1 MGQNTELQPAPV
13 ERLSVELVRM
23 ILSDLPDVS
32 SLQAAALSCPL
43 FYKAFSGAENTI
55 TTQVLL
61 RNIDKSLLPEVLL
74 AFKSSGLHWRRMR
87 DNRRQAVADFIT
99 QNLHQRTVL
108 PPSWPLRKAIHFER
122 LNFCVKELTEMFIQ
136 ATLTRN
142 PINQSKAAA
151 TCQETHRIQRAFYR
165 FEIYRNLFS
174 ERPKP
179 YYDTPGEE
187 SPLFFASFSPWEN
200 EQLGCVHDF
209 LVQAVSP
216 AFNDVAEHDVAWGA
230 FNVNYGDLIDSPYIQ
245 HVLSLGLEELHRIT
259 LASTYEERYRL
270 LNTPSG
276 PPATNGF
283 LQDALET
290 ANNANEDLFLDRL
303 TPEQEALHIK
313 KPFFADPDSGPRD
326 VWLWAHK
333 VESWA
338 NWVYQENRRQ
348 LRQWGYVMWDKSR
361 LETAGVLQEPWYDP
375 TGTPEWLLQEEEA
388 VRQRGYMQNSW
399 EKRER
404 IRMKGGSGWWSW
416 GDESKVKWPKNIFFP
431 GQGRS
436 VPGNIKPA
444 SLREARE
451 LLSMMKLPK

>member
-1 MGQNTELQPAPV
+1 MNAQNHIMIRP
-13 ERLSVELVRM
+13 ER
-23 ILSDLPDVS
+23 
-32 SLQAAALSCPL
+32 
-43 FYKAFSGAENTI
+43 K
-55 TTQVLL
+55 
-61 RNIDKSLLPEVLL
+61 
-74 AFKSSGLHWRRMR
+74 
-87 DNRRQAVADFIT
+87 
-99 QNLHQRTVL
+99 
-108 PPSWPLRKAIHFER
+108 
-122 LNFCVKELTEMFIQ
+122 
-136 ATLTRN
+136 TR
-142 PINQSKAAA
+142 
-151 TCQETHRIQRAFYR
+151 
-165 FEIYRNLFS
+165 
-174 ERPKP
+174 
-179 YYDTPGEE
+179 
-187 SPLFFASFSPWEN
+187 SFSPAFPHGRTSS
-200 EQLGCVHDF
+200 L
-209 LVQAVSP
+209 AVSMTSLSRLSRQVSCSAQQSDLIQP
-216 AFNDVAEHDVAWGA
+216 SNTTLAFNDVAEHDVAWGA
-230 FNVNYGDLIDSPYIQ
+230 FNVDYGDLIDSPYIQ

-276 PPATNGF
+276 PPATSGF

-375 TGTPEWLLQEEEA
+375 TDTLDYLLEEEEA

-416 GDESKVKWPKNIFFP
+416 GDESKVKWPKNVFSP

-436 VPGNIKPA
+436 IPGNIKPA
-444 SLREARE
+444 SLQEARE